1 MSDAIRDWLLQQG
14 LGAQTAAFLTMAV
27 EIALVVTLA
36 AIADVI
42 ANRIVVRGLEA
53 LIGRSATV
61 WNDIVVKHRLVR
73 RLAHLAPAL
82 VIYLFA
88 LPVLDGYEFWIVVV
102 RRASLI
108 YMLLVALLAVDGA
121 LNALVDILRSSKFA
135 HDLPV
140 KSVVQVL
147 KLALYIVA
155 AIAVVSLII
164 GQSPTLLLGGL
175 GAMTAVLMLIFKDP
189 ILGLVAGVQ
198 LSANRMV
205 TRGDWIEMPKYGA
218 DGDVQEVALTTVKV
232 QNWDKTITTIP
243 TYALITESFK
253 NWRGMSESGGRRIKR
268 AINIDMNSIR
278 FCDQEML
285 ERFSR
290 IQYIKEYLKQKRQ
303 EISSWNAARSVDI
316 SDPLNGRQLT
326 NVGTFRAYIV
336 AYLRNHPMI
345 HQELTFLVRHLAPTE
360 HGLPI
365 EIYVFSRDQEWS
377 NYEGIQADIFDHILA
392 IAPAF
397 DLRVYQSPSGGDV
410 QDLLGAVTTPPAGQ
424 SPPAPSEPS

>member
-1 MSDAIRDWLLQQG
+1 MSNAIHDWLLQQG

-36 AIADVI
+36 AIADAI

-53 LIGRSATV
+53 LIGRTATV

-135 HDLPV
+135 RDLPV

-232 QNWDKTITTIP
+232 RNWDKTITTIP

-285 ERFSR
+285 ESFSR
-290 IQYIKEYLKQKRQ
+290 IQYIKEYLEQKRQ
-303 EISSWNAARSVDI
+303 EISSWNAAQSVDT
-316 SDPLNGRQLT
+316 SDPLNGRQMT

-345 HQELTFLVRHLAPTE
+345 HQEMTFLVRHLAPTE

-377 NYEGIQADIFDHILA
+377 NY
-392 IAPAF
+392 
-397 DLRVYQSPSGGDV
+397 
-410 QDLLGAVTTPPAGQ
+410 
-424 SPPAPSEPS
+424 